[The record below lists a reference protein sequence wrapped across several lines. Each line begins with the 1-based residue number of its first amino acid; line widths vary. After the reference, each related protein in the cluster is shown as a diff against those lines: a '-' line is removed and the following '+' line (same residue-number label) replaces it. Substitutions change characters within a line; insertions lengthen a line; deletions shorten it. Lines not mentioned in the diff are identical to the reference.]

1 MLAWATSAAV
11 TLPFVGPFVIISSAS
26 SLAKT
31 SFPPSRSDARAEIL
45 SLALVILCLQL
56 SLQQQIISLVRQA
69 LLLATHFRVT
79 VTAARQHLV
88 PWVLQSVPRGLRR
101 VSQAAILRASLWP
114 VIQVGA
120 ISLANSL
127 DTLDSRKGGGV
138 KI

>member
-1 MLAWATSAAV
+1 MLVWATSPAV

-45 SLALVILCLQL
+45 SLALVIL
-56 SLQQQIISLVRQA
+56 SLQHQIISLVRQA

-127 DTLDSRKGGGV
+127 DILDSRKGGGV

>member
-1 MLAWATSAAV
+1 MLVWATSPAV

-45 SLALVILCLQL
+45 SLALVIL
-56 SLQQQIISLVRQA
+56 SLQHQNISLVQQA

-88 PWVLQSVPRGLRR
+88 PWVLHSVPRGLRR

-127 DTLDSRKGGGV
+127 DILDSRKGGRV